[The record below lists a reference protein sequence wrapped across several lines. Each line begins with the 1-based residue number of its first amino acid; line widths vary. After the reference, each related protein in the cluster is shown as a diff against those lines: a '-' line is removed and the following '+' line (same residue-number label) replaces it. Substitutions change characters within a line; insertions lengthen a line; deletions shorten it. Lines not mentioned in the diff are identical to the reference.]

1 MFNEIIFDARELEAP
16 EPLQGA
22 VRHARKL
29 EGSSYVKMIHRMRP
43 CHLFEMT
50 NKMNVWSADFEHGD
64 DHLIFMAKDEQVIQ
78 YLKEKI
84 KNEYGR
90 TIA

>member
-22 VRHARKL
+22 VRNARKL
-29 EGSSYVKMIHRMRP
+29 DDVSYVKMIHRMRP

-50 NKMNVWSADFEHGD
+50 NKMSIWSADFEHED
-64 DHLIFMAKDEQVIQ
+64 SHLIFMAKDEKVIQ